1 MMPIRS
7 LASNS
12 GLGNS
17 SSDAM
22 ILLFDTSTP
31 MGYLALGDASR
42 VLAQATWQ
50 AEQSHS
56 RQLPPQIQLALA
68 HAGIAAADL
77 SHIAVGIGPGSFTG
91 LRVALATAKG
101 MAISLNIPIVTLT
114 SLKLFAA
121 ACRAT
126 TPQIVATTD
135 AFRGELYVGIYEQ
148 AVGKGSARSFKQNQ
162 EILSMTPDAAIEAL
176 RLMRDSFTVTGSGFA
191 RYESQFTN
199 VLGPIPYVPL
209 TEPDFAGMLAV
220 AAEHVQENRF
230 ADPSAILPYYVRHAE
245 AVEKKK
251 SLSSS

>member
-31 MGYLALGDASR
+31 TGYLALGDSSR
-42 VLAQATWQ
+42 VLAHAMWQ

-56 RQLPPQIQLALA
+56 RQLPPQIQSALA
-68 HAGIAAADL
+68 HGGITAAEL
-77 SHIAVGIGPGSFTG
+77 THIAVGIGPGSFTG

-101 MAISLNIPIVTLT
+101 LAISLNIPIVTLT

-126 TPQIVATTD
+126 TPQVVATTD
-135 AFRGELYVGIYEQ
+135 AFRGELYIGIYEQ
-148 AVGKGSARSFKQNQ
+148 TVGEGSTRSFKQKQ
-162 EILSMTPDAAIEAL
+162 DVLSMTPDAAIEIL
-176 RLMRDSFTVTGSGFA
+176 RQLRDPFTVTGSGFA

-199 VLGPIPYVPL
+199 ALGPIPYVPL
-209 TEPDFAGMLAV
+209 AEPDFAGMLTV
-220 AAEHVQENRF
+220 ASKHVQENRF
-230 ADPSAILPYYVRHAE
+230 ADPAAILPYYVRQAE
-245 AVEKKK
+245 AVEKQRK
-251 SLSSS
+251 